1 MFGERYLSQFPAL
14 RNRLVRAA
22 ARMLGGQ
29 AEAEDVVQ
37 DTYLRALEAGGMP
50 PPDSAQA
57 WLTAVMRNLAVDRLR
72 RDGWMQRWL
81 REAGACA
88 AGAPSAEADAAQAES
103 IGQALRLV
111 AARLSPAEG
120 AAVLLREVFEASFKE
135 IAQASGEDRGGAAR
149 QQLHRAL
156 LRLRQGKDGG
166 RQRVGRMLPR
176 VPAGVERLRCADLV
190 RDAAAAA
197 DACARRVGCGDVRS
211 QVRLRVVLPG
221 DADRRTAR
229 PDADRWAARCCACCR
244 WRHGSLKKKPVFGFE
259 SAPSPVGG
267 RLGWG
272 HARPRRPHG
281 VEGREPPPRPSP
293 RGGGRKT

>member
-1 MFGERYLSQFPAL
+1 MLDERYLSQFPAL

-135 IAQASGEDRGGAAR
+135 IAQASGKTEAACR

-156 LRLRQGKDGG
+156 LRLRQGKNGEDSGSEESFHVY
-166 RQRVGRMLPR
+166 RQALNDCDARTLFAMLRQPPTR
-176 VPAGVERLRCADLV
+176 ALAVS
-190 RDAAAAA
+190 AATTSKP
-197 DACARRVGCGDVRS
+197 GS
-211 QVRLRVVLPG
+211 SRVV
-221 DADRRTAR
+221 
-229 PDADRWAARCCACCR
+229 CQ
-244 WRHGSLKKKPVFGFE
+244 VMQI
-259 SAPSPVGG
+259 GG
-267 RLGWG
+267 RLGLMLMLG
-272 HARPRRPHG
+272 GKVLCVLPLEARQP
-281 VEGREPPPRPSP
+281 EEEALTSALN
-293 RGGGRKT
+293 